1 MSVVW
6 VVECIR
12 KQVHRERV
20 EEAGRGREPVTRE
33 EEGGGGGSKEEIFFN
48 VGNSLIVLGI

>member
-20 EEAGRGREPVTRE
+20 EEAGSGREPVKRE
-33 EEGGGGGSKEEIFFN
+33 EEGGGGAQRKRYFLMLVIR
-48 VGNSLIVLGI
+48 